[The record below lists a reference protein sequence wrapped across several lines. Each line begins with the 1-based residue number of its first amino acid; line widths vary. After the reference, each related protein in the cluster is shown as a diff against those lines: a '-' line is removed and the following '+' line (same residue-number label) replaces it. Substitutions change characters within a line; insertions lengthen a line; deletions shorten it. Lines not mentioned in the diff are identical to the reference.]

1 MTKKITRVIALAL
14 VMAMACLAL
23 ASCAKTLSGTYSS
36 EGDFL
41 GLAGAKTSYTFSG
54 SKVTITVTTS
64 NFITGSDTDEYQG
77 TYEITEATDGTL
89 SIVFDIEDSK
99 VYSGTFSFA
108 EDKDAGT
115 IKINGI
121 TFTKAK

>member
-23 ASCAKTLSGTYSS
+23 ASCAKTLSGTYSA
-36 EGDFL
+36 EGNFL
-41 GLAGAKTSYTFSG
+41 GMAGAKTSYTFSG

-64 NFITGSDTDEYQG
+64 NIITGSDTDEYKG

-89 SIVFDIEDSK
+89 SIVIDVENSDL
-99 VYSGTFSFA
+99 YSGTFSFS

-115 IKINGI
+115 IKINGQ
-121 TFTKAK
+121 TFTKAD

>member
-1 MTKKITRVIALAL
+1 MTKKITRVVALAL
-14 VMAMACLAL
+14 VIAMACLML
-23 ASCAKTLSGTYSS
+23 ASCAKTLSGTYSA
-36 EGDFL
+36 EGDLF

-64 NFITGSDTDEYQG
+64 NILTGSKTEEFAG

-89 SIVFDIEDSK
+89 SIVIDVEDSNL
-99 VYSGTFSFA
+99 YSGTFSFA